1 MAFIPLLNVRTSKT
15 FCITS
20 TIFIK
25 NTKFTMEEEN
35 NGKLAF
41 LLTLLKC
48 NYEKISVLVY
58 RKPILTD
65 KYLHYNSH
73 HQTSCKESAASFLP
87 NRAYSIITNNKDDF
101 TKENAKTKQLLK
113 ENRYLESITN
123 KIFQRITNNKSLSH
137 SQP

>member
-1 MAFIPLLNVRTSKT
+1 
-15 FCITS
+15 
-20 TIFIK
+20 
-25 NTKFTMEEEN
+25 MEEEN

-65 KYLHYNSH
+65 EYLHNNSH
-73 HQTSCKESAASFLP
+73 HQTSCKGSVASFLS
-87 NRAYSIITNNKDDF
+87 NRAYSIITTNKDDL
-101 TKENAKTKQLLK
+101 TKENARTIQLLK
-113 ENRYLESITN
+113 ENRYQESITN
-123 KIFQRITNNKSLSH
+123 KIFQRITNNTSLSH